1 MPRLKPET
9 AELRAANLAK
19 AFIASD
25 CNKAELARREG
36 VSHSAI
42 SDRFKRLPVQT
53 PLQEAL
59 RKVGITTA
67 YKARKFK
74 ELLEA
79 TRLQSIA
86 FKIKKVPDNN
96 TRSSVLKLVCQVGKD
111 IDGDKNGSSGVKI
124 INIVHAYRKEKDAS
138 RDA

>member
-1 MPRLKPET
+1 MPRLKTET
-9 AELRAANLAK
+9 ANLRAANLAK
-19 AFIASD
+19 AFISSG

-59 RKVGITTA
+59 RKVGITTQ

-79 TRLQSIA
+79 TRLQSVG
-86 FKIKKVPDNN
+86 FKTREVHDNN
-96 TRSSVLKLVCQVGKD
+96 TRSSALKLICQVGKD
-111 IDGDKNGSSGVKI
+111 IDGDKNDSPGVKI
-124 INIVHAYRKEKDAS
+124 VNIIHNYREKKDAGS
-138 RDA
+138 T